1 VSPVS
6 PVSGQTRDQS
16 ALTCGSDTP
25 SPTNVDPFGRRIDY
39 LRISV
44 TDRCNFRCIYC
55 MPPEGIEQKDHAEI
69 LSLEEITAFV
79 RRAALHGIK
88 RVRITGGEPLIRLGV
103 PGFIRTLHGI
113 EGIEEISLTTN
124 GTLLPRY
131 ADELREAG
139 LARVNISLDT
149 LDAEA
154 FRTITRRGKLDDALK
169 GIDVALERGFD
180 PVKINVVV
188 MRSLNQ
194 DLFAFARLSLDR
206 PLHVRFIEYMPIGT
220 SSGCDG
226 CGWNTEEVVASAE
239 VIERISQ
246 EGQRVGLGPLLE
258 VPRDDV
264 PIGAGPARYYTFA
277 DAVGTVGVI
286 APLSNHFCHSCNRLR
301 LTADGMLRPCL
312 FSDTEFDARPALRA
326 RDQQALEAI
335 IAQAIQDKPQG
346 NSFHATD
353 RLMSRI
359 GG

>member
-1 VSPVS
+1 VSTPVHNRTPLFEGEVTS
-6 PVSGQTRDQS
+6 PHR
-16 ALTCGSDTP
+16 
-25 SPTNVDPFGRRIDY
+25 NIDPFGRRIDY

-55 MPPEGIEQKDHAEI
+55 MPPEGIEQKSHDEI

-88 RVRITGGEPLIRLGV
+88 RIRITGGEPLIRLGV
-103 PGFIRTLHGI
+103 PGFIRTLHEIG
-113 EGIEEISLTTN
+113 GIEEISLTTN

-154 FRTITRRGKLDDALK
+154 FRTITRRGELADALK
-169 GIDVALERGFD
+169 GIDVALARGFD

-188 MRSLNQ
+188 MRSLDQ
-194 DLFAFARLSLDR
+194 DLFAFARLSVDR
-206 PLHVRFIEYMPIGT
+206 PLHVRFIEYMPIGA

-226 CGWNTEEVVASAE
+226 CGWNPEEVITSDE
-239 VIERISQ
+239 VIEHISDK
-246 EGQRVGLGPLLE
+246 GRKAGLGPLLE

-312 FSDTEFDARPALRA
+312 FSDTEFDTRSILRSG
-326 RDQQALEAI
+326 DEQALDAV
-335 IAQAIQDKPQG
+335 IARAIQLKPEG
-346 NSFHATD
+346 NSFHATE
-353 RLMSRI
+353 RSMSRI